1 MPNDEKIASPI
12 PQNGLDDGAVSM
24 IEPRFRYAHHDPS
37 FHEERGSLGSQ
48 TLLPHPHRVF
58 PLSHSEDIF
67 SDPIARFYRDAD
79 GPWSSVEANIIQ
91 SASLPSTIGP
101 TGDAGEPESRFQAL
115 SDVSA
120 VSETSAWA
128 QPAVFALSKGSNH
141 GAEVAK
147 NAASFQGGKR
157 TAACRECDGTGEGE
171 DENAKMP
178 TITTPAAARRP
189 SKLFHCRTCHRN
201 FKCASDLNYL
211 LKSVVS
217 SAQKRPPQT
226 LQALHMQRAGL
237 RAGQNPRLHHRQ
249 RLEPTQ
255 EERTSG
261 GNDDDGG
268 CQHHLLLLLHHH
280 HHHHYNLLFFLHHLL
295 FNTNGDKRVNN
306 DGADG
311 DGYAD
316 KDWRGHADANEN
328 KKHNAYDAVF
338 PLRRARLRA
347 QRQDM
352 AAQRQLHAARAARA
366 WGGGVRGDCEKVCL
380 TPFSLSVLAW
390 FRRGLIWPGFAGFE
404 LTAAMA
410 SRSLFYPNGAP
421 PVDEVSPARGASLIG
436 SSMKRKSGGKG
447 KRNRFACGSGSGSGS
462 LR

>member
-1 MPNDEKIASPI
+1 MYQATFPAFAGYGAASLYLPVETESECTFRQLPTLQLNPHYMPNDEKIASPI

-201 FKCASDLNYL
+201 FKCASDLKKDRRKHCKPFTCSVPGCVRGKTLGFTTVNDL
-211 LKSVVS
+211 NRHKKSVH
-217 SAQKRPPQT
+217 P
-226 LQALHMQRAGL
+226 
-237 RAGQNPRLHHRQ
+237 
-249 RLEPTQ
+249 
-255 EERTSG
+255 EEMMM
-261 GNDDDGG
+261 
-268 CQHHLLLLLHHH
+268 
-280 HHHHYNLLFFLHHLL
+280 
-295 FNTNGDKRVNN
+295 
-306 DGADG
+306 
-311 DGYAD
+311 
-316 KDWRGHADANEN
+316 
-328 KKHNAYDAVF
+328 
-338 PLRRARLRA
+338 
-347 QRQDM
+347 M
-352 AAQRQLHAARAARA
+352 AAANTTFSSSSTTTTTTTTTSYSSSTTSSSTPTATNASTTTEPMEMATQTKIGGDMQTQTKTKNIMPTTPSFRCVGRGCARSA
-366 WGGGVRGDCEKVCL
+366 K
-380 TPFSLSVLAW
+380 
-390 FRRGLIWPGFAGFE
+390 IWPRRDNFTQHVRRVHGEEGCAE
-404 LTAAMA
+404 IVR
-410 SRSLFYPNGAP
+410 RSLFYPNGAP

-447 KRNRFACGSGSGSGS
+447 KRSKI
-462 LR
+462 